1 MAQRLGCSR
10 RGSTNIAVIGAGY
23 VGLPLAVAFAEA
35 GHAVLCVEPD
45 APRVARINAGDSYI
59 KDVTVRDAR
68 ASSSTRGL
76 LRATVDY
83 AAVAALRRHRSCACR
98 RR

>member
-1 MAQRLGCSR
+1 MDAR
-10 RGSTNIAVIGAGY
+10 IAVIGAGY

-59 KDVTVRDAR
+59 KDVTPEVLGDLVTRD
-68 ASSSTRGL
+68 L
-76 LRATVDY
+76 QRATV
-83 AAVAALRRHRSCACR
+83 H
-98 RR
+98 